1 MLGDRI
7 RLEQILVNLIGNA
20 IKFTQEG
27 SVALA
32 VTHVRDHAIPL
43 RLRFEVRDTGIGV
56 PQPVQSQLFQPFSQ
70 GDASITRRFGG
81 TGLGLT
87 ISKRLV
93 ELMGGDIGVLSEEG
107 RGSTFWFEIPFERAC
122 DGSMSGT
129 IAMPTPEEPTGPRLG
144 GLHILAVDDNRLN
157 LMVLEKALM
166 NEGADV
172 TLAADGQQALQVL
185 GARPGDFEVV
195 LMDIQMPVMDGLTA
209 TRAIRNDPGLCHL
222 PVIALT
228 AGVLPEERQAALDAG
243 VDGFLTKPLDLKQML
258 ATLTECLAA
267 R

>member
-1 MLGDRI
+1 MG
-7 RLEQILVNLIGNA
+7 G
-20 IKFTQEG
+20 T
-27 SVALA
+27 
-32 VTHVRDHAIPL
+32 
-43 RLRFEVRDTGIGV
+43 IGV
-56 PQPVQSQLFQPFSQ
+56 S
-70 GDASITRRFGG
+70 
-81 TGLGLT
+81 
-87 ISKRLV
+87 
-93 ELMGGDIGVLSEEG
+93 SEESQ
-107 RGSTFWFEIPFERAC
+107 GSTFWFEIPFERAC
-122 DGSMSGT
+122 DGSESAT
-129 IAMPTPEEPTGPRLG
+129 AATPGLEEPRVPRLG

-157 LMVLEKALM
+157 LMVLEKALK

-185 GARPGDFEVV
+185 RARPDDFQVV

-209 TRAIRNDPGLCHL
+209 TREIRKDPALARL

-258 ATLTECLAA
+258 ATLAECLAP